1 MATENLK
8 VKITA
13 DAAQAKAEIGKFK
26 NSLKDTVGAADDA
39 AASAVKLK
47 GALTALAAV
56 KVAKAMI
63 KNAISVA
70 AVGDAIKDNAQK
82 VFMGT
87 TAFQEWGYVLEQNGV
102 NASAL
107 KMGMRKFSQ
116 EVAAGSD
123 TLAKY
128 GITATDVDTAFSQAV
143 ATIQNMSSETD
154 KIAAATELFGTR
166 ALELMPVLNLTSAET
181 QTLMASYRALGGTM
195 SNELI
200 AASDV
205 CTDSITAMKAAW
217 GGLRN
222 VLAAYVIPVVTKV
235 VQWITVA
242 IAKVRILLAAIFGLK
257 ETFGGGG
264 KKSIAGTTANV
275 AKNTGGTAN
284 NLKKAVKH
292 AKELRRTMM
301 GIDELSRLAEKATA
315 AASGGGG
322 GGGSASAPA
331 VSVGDPGTF
340 DGIISDETLKKITD
354 FQEKINTVKDLLN
367 GAYLILKGLVEISF
381 GNFKQGIA
389 DITEGISKLIPDSV
403 KEKWE
408 AFKKSVQEKIENV
421 IGVKVPSWDEVKAK
435 WDELKTKFVEGIKTA
450 VTVTFPDWASQV
462 KTKWDEFKKNFA
474 EGVKTAVT
482 VTLPDFA
489 SQLKGKW
496 DELKQNFAEAIQGK
510 VSVKIPTWDEVKA
523 GWEAIKKKITEGLSG
538 GVSFTF
544 PKWED
549 IKGSW
554 EKLKDKFTGKKVK
567 ISISIPK
574 WSDLKGKWNKLKKKF
589 KGKTVE
595 IGLKFSAAAADLKAW
610 INNNV
615 LSKVRDVFRKIPV
628 IGPKYADSIRLARG
642 GVLTAPTQA
651 LLGEYPG
658 ARSNPEI
665 ATPQSLMYETMMK
678 ANGDLVSAFAQMTR
692 QVITAIE
699 DKDLSVKIGDE
710 AIARSAQRGNAAYRN
725 RTGKPLLSI

>member
-13 DAAQAKAEIGKFK
+13 DASQAKAEIGKFK

-39 AASAVKLK
+39 TASAIKLK
-47 GALTALAAV
+47 GALAALAAV

-87 TAFQEWGYVLEQNGV
+87 TAYQEWGYVLQQNGV
-102 NASAL
+102 NMSAL

-116 EVAAGSD
+116 EVATGSD
-123 TLAKY
+123 TLSKY
-128 GITATDVDTAFSQAV
+128 GITATDVDTAFGQAV
-143 ATIQNMSSETD
+143 ATIQSMSSETE
-154 KIAAATELFGTR
+154 KIAAATELFGSR
-166 ALELMPVLNLTSAET
+166 ALELMPVLNLTTAET
-181 QTLMASYRALGGTM
+181 QNLMASYRALGGTM

-242 IAKVRILLAAIFGLK
+242 IAKVRILLAAIFGIK

-264 KKSIAGTTANV
+264 KKSLPATTASV
-275 AKNTGGTAN
+275 AKSTGGTAN
-284 NLKKAVKH
+284 NLKKATKH

-315 AASGGGG
+315 AASSGSSPS
-322 GGGSASAPA
+322 GGS
-331 VSVGDPGTF
+331 VSVPSVGGDVGSF
-340 DGIISDETLKKITD
+340 DGIISDETMAKLDEFKKKID
-354 FQEKINTVKDLLN
+354 AIQPILN
-367 GAYLILKGLVEISF
+367 GIYLIMKGLVEISF
-381 GNFKQGIA
+381 GNFKQGLA
-389 DITEGISKLIPDSV
+389 DITAGIAKLIPDSV

-408 AFKKSVQEKIENV
+408 SFKASVKEKIENV
-421 IGVKVPSWDEVKAK
+421 IGVKIPTWEELKAK

-450 VTVTFPDWASQV
+450 VTVTLPDFASQV
-462 KTKWDEFKKNFA
+462 KAKWDEFKKNFA

-496 DELKQNFAEAIQGK
+496 DELKKNFADIASK
-510 VSVKIPTWDEVKA
+510 VGVNIPTWDTVKA
-523 GWEAIKKKITEGLSG
+523 KWEEFKKNLATISSSVGITLPTWNDFKSKWTALTSKFSAGNVKIKITL
-538 GVSFTF
+538 
-544 PKWED
+544 PKW
-549 IKGSW
+549 K
-554 EKLKDKFTGKKVK
+554 
-567 ISISIPK
+567 
-574 WSDLKGKWNKLKKKF
+574 DLKGKWNNLLSKF
-589 KGKTVE
+589 KDVKRK
-595 IGLKFSAAAADLKAW
+595 ISLKITTELSQLRGW
-610 INNNV
+610 IN
-615 LSKVRDVFRKIPV
+615 SYV
-628 IGPKYADSIRLARG
+628 IGPLNNTIRKVIPSFG
-642 GVLTAPTQA
+642 GIDYLHAAKGAGLTAPTPVLA
-651 LLGEYPG
+651 GEYPG
-658 ARSNPEI
+658 AKNNPEVI
-665 ATPQSLMYETMMK
+665 APQSLMADTMRDV
-678 ANGDLVSAFAQMTR
+678 NGDLVSAFAQMTR
-692 QVITAIE
+692 QVIAAIE
-699 DKDLSVKIGDE
+699 DKDLSVRIGDE

-725 RTGKPLLSI
+725 RTGKALLSI